1 MAVFLD
7 VPVGDSVRIGN
18 STVTVEEKSGR
29 RARLRID
36 TREDVSLERAGAVRR
51 PETVAPQAHAP
62 AAVPAP
68 SAQPPILTRPKIP
81 AR

>member
-18 STVTVEEKSGR
+18 STITVEEKSGR

-36 TREDVSLERAGAVRR
+36 TREDVSLERAGATSR
-51 PETVAPQAHAP
+51 PPSPAP
-62 AAVPAP
+62 AAQAPVPP
-68 SAQPPILTRPKIP
+68 VLTRPKL
-81 AR
+81 ATR

>member
-18 STVTVEEKSGR
+18 STITVEEKSGR

-36 TREDVSLERAGAVRR
+36 TREDVSLERAGAMRR
-51 PETVAPQAHAP
+51 VEPAPPSAQ
-62 AAVPAP
+62 PAP
-68 SAQPPILTRPKIP
+68 SAPTPPVLTRPVIP